1 MFNVCGTF
9 PQDLANVIK
18 NFQKTVHIFFRLQ
31 NYCSFVPKY
40 GANKK
45 KCSAVFKNIMQ
56 RKERYKN
63 MNDNNEIKTV
73 TFSRDHENKCF
84 IIPEDFDMYKH

>member
-31 NYCSFVPKY
+31 NYCSIVPKY
-40 GANKK
+40 GAFAKNSSARIQKYYATHINKNTYF
-45 KCSAVFKNIMQ
+45 CMLFV
-56 RKERYKN
+56 N
-63 MNDNNEIKTV
+63 MRI
-73 TFSRDHENKCF
+73 
-84 IIPEDFDMYKH
+84 

>member
-31 NYCSFVPKY
+31 NYCSIVPKY
-40 GANKK
+40 GAFAKNAR
-45 KCSAVFKNIMQ
+45 AVFKNIMQ
-56 RKERYKN
+56 L
-63 MNDNNEIKTV
+63 I
-73 TFSRDHENKCF
+73 
-84 IIPEDFDMYKH
+84 

>member
-40 GANKK
+40 GAFAKNS
-45 KCSAVFKNIMQ
+45 SAVFKNIMQ
-56 RKERYKN
+56 L
-63 MNDNNEIKTV
+63 I
-73 TFSRDHENKCF
+73 
-84 IIPEDFDMYKH
+84 